1 MSYVVRLVDDDSVV
15 LKAMSSVLE
24 SEGLTVSTFLS
35 AEEFLIS
42 DAYSVPGCLIVDLK
56 MPGMNGLELQAVLKQ
71 RDFKHPI
78 IFLTAHGEVESAVLA
93 MKRGAMDFIQKPA
106 SPLNL
111 IEVVKHAL
119 KLDASNLLVTHEKR
133 LELIKKLS
141 IREKEVIKK
150 VLQGLT
156 NKEVGEALKVSEK
169 TVENHRN
176 SAYRK
181 LNVSSFKELKKNYQF
196 LEI

>member
-1 MSYVVRLVDDDSVV
+1 VDDDSVV